1 MVTVAPRRS
10 GIKGPADLA
19 QMEIRG
25 GRDLNKDYA
34 AWCQAAHDINRAM
47 ALEMHAVAIRVRRKM
62 AEGTSGIEKFT
73 VKSQARRAVR
83 PMLAAAD
90 RANEAADGV
99 LRGWRMYLHV
109 VTEIM
114 TARNA
119 KAGGHRRA
127 G

>member
-1 MVTVAPRRS
+1 MATVAPRRS

-25 GRDLNKDYA
+25 GPHLNEDYA
-34 AWCQAAHDINRAM
+34 AWCQAAHDVNRAM
-47 ALEMHAVAIRVRRKM
+47 ALEMHAVALRVRRKM
-62 AEGTSGIEKFT
+62 GEGATGIEKFT

-83 PMLAAAD
+83 PLLAAAD
-90 RANEAADGV
+90 KANEAADGV

-114 TARNA
+114 AARTRGGSSRRTA
-119 KAGGHRRA
+119 
-127 G
+127 